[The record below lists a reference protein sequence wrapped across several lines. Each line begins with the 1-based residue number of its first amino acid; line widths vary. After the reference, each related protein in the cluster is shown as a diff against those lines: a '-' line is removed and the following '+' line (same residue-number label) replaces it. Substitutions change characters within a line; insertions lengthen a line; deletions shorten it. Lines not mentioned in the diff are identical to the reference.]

1 MYRGEEKKKY
11 RQKPLRERR
20 ALERDGR
27 EASQGLETEAFKI
40 SLENNLKRIQ
50 DSLLH
55 TTATKLIPSNYTQK

>member
-1 MYRGEEKKKY
+1 M
-11 RQKPLRERR
+11 
-20 ALERDGR
+20 ERDGR

-55 TTATKLIPSNYTQK
+55 TISTKLIPSNYTQK